1 MLEIKNAVVVVV
13 RIFMKYNGLC
23 GVLADSNYFYI
34 EEPIPCTNFHVRE
47 MPVRS
52 YSVWYYITLGVIVI
66 QGKLGWLWTASK

>member
-13 RIFMKYNGLC
+13 QIFVKYNGLC

-34 EEPIPCTNFHVRE
+34 EEPILCTNFHVRK

-52 YSVWYYITLGVIVI
+52 YSVWYYITLGVIAI
-66 QGKLGWLWTASK
+66 QGKLGWLRTASK